1 MSVFPS
7 VKRFLDRRAAAGSAV
22 TGINQL
28 DIRTARDYFDFNLP
42 LGDIPPRR
50 LESVE
55 ALRIGMRDGAQLNAR
70 VYYPRQP
77 CWADPLPTLLY
88 FHSGG
93 YVVGSLASADSI
105 CRMLAADTQC
115 AVVSVDYR
123 LAPEYKFPYAV
134 NDAIDALLWL
144 HREAGSLALDG
155 GRLAVG
161 GESSGATLA
170 AVCAVHARDVGI
182 PLALQLLIYPALSAR
197 TDTQAHRRYG
207 EGHFLTLAVIRW
219 IQETYLTSSDDAS
232 DWRFAPFDGHRNAPA
247 NWTNLAPA
255 WFVSAECDPLQEEH
269 AGYAARLR
277 SHGNRVEIRFYPG
290 MIHGFF
296 SMGGMIPEAAV
307 AHRETVGA
315 LRDAFRIT
323 A

>member
-1 MSVFPS
+1 MSVIPS
-7 VKRFLDRRAAAGSAV
+7 VKRFLDRRAAAGAAV

-28 DIRTARDYFDFNLP
+28 DPRTARDYFDFNMQ
-42 LGDIPPRR
+42 LGSIPARQ
-50 LESVE
+50 LEDVE
-55 ALRIGMRDGAQLNAR
+55 AVRIGMRDGAQLNGR
-70 VYYPRQP
+70 IYYPRQP
-77 CWADPLPTLLY
+77 CWADPLPALLY

-105 CRMLAADTQC
+105 CRMFAADTQC

-123 LAPEYKFPYAV
+123 LAPEHKFPYAV
-134 NDAIDALLWL
+134 NDAVDALSWL

-155 GRLAVG
+155 ERLAVG

-170 AVCAVHARDVGI
+170 AVCAVHARDAGI
-182 PLALQLLIYPALSAR
+182 PLALQMLIYPALSAR
-197 TDTQAHRRYG
+197 TDTQAHHRYG
-207 EGHFLTLAVIRW
+207 EGYFLTLPVIQW
-219 IQETYLTSSDDAS
+219 IQETYLTGEDDTH
-232 DWRFAPFDGHRNAPA
+232 DWRFAPLDGHRNAPSS
-247 NWTNLAPA
+247 WTDLAPA
-255 WFVSAECDPLQEEH
+255 WLVSAEYDPLQEEH

-277 SHGNRVEIRFYPG
+277 SHGNQVEIRFYPG

-296 SMGGMIPEAAV
+296 SMGGLIPEAAV

-315 LRDAFRIT
+315 LREAFGIP